1 MIIKTETTIAFNP
14 AVEFHAMEE
23 FERDHP
29 DWKKVDDSTVAT
41 YFVKT
46 EVFGAELSNCDD
58 CYFLDH
64 FGPNDEV
71 N

>member
-14 AVEFHAMEE
+14 AVEFQAMEE

-29 DWKKVDDSTVAT
+29 DWKKVSDSTVAT

-46 EVFGAELSNCDD
+46 EIVSMELK
-58 CYFLDH
+58 
-64 FGPNDEV
+64 GKQE
-71 N
+71 